1 MIYIYKLI
9 YFKNNRYSVQLIN
22 SALSSYIANMKRANN
37 FKYKV
42 NSKLKSEVVDSLKLP
57 KDIILGAVILNVTGQ
72 GEAFVENYR
81 GIIEYTDESIVLQT
95 KTCMVSITGKSLSI
109 DYYTNDE
116 MKITGHIMN
125 IQYSNN

>member
-1 MIYIYKLI
+1 MIRI
-9 YFKNNRYSVQLIN
+9 SVQLIN
-22 SALSSYIANMKRANN
+22 SELSSYIANMKRANN

-57 KDIILGAVILNVTGQ
+57 KDIMLGAVILNVTGQ